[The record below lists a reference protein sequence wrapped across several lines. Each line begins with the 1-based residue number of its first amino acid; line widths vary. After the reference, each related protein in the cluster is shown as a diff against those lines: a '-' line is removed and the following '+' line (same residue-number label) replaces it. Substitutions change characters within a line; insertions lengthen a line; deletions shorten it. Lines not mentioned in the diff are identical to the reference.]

1 MRPTPNLDIN
11 DKRSRLPLFAEVII
25 VCLFLL
31 SIGLCLCGILYS
43 GVVYIGDNT
52 IDPKEWLGP
61 VEIFVIFLVF
71 LVPALTLIFFL
82 SLIWFVLG
90 RGKN

>member
-1 MRPTPNLDIN
+1 MRSTSNININ
-11 DKRSRLPLFAEVII
+11 DKSSRLPLFTEVMV

-31 SIGLCLCGILYS
+31 SIALCLCGILYS

-61 VEIFVIFLVF
+61 TEIFVIFLVF

-82 SLIWFVLG
+82 SLLWFVFG
-90 RGKN
+90 RDKN